1 MKRLQASPSFI
12 VTVSAVVLLAVGYLA
27 WSVLRPNPYVRS
39 ERVVREA
46 RRELTYQVREFQRN
60 LDDVVRQARGKER
73 DPAVAIDEAAE
84 RAKQGIDEV
93 VEAAR
98 DRLTDLDIELRTQR
112 NRMNRI
118 ETRAQ
123 ESRDMIVEV
132 AEQAKTRARNSSS
145 N

>member
-123 ESRDMIVEV
+123 EARDMIVEV